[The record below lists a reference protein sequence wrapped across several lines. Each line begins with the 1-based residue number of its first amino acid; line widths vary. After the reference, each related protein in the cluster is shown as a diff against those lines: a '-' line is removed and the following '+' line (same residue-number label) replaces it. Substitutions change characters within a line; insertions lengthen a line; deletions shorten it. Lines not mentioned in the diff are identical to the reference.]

1 MFFKYFLIFISIL
14 IIITLGKLTI
24 SLLNFN
30 IGNFI
35 YVFLDNLESFKLT
48 FIVNTFVIILVVL
61 ISYFIS
67 IYLFKKNNS
76 TLLNLFIPYPHVSFA
91 IGVFIFFT
99 TSGIFER
106 LLNIFNNNQLP
117 RNDYLDNVEL
127 SILYIVSLTIRE
139 VPFLVIT
146 GISMLNKINTSQI
159 IILSRNLKISDDKAY
174 LSIIFPLWLKNMIF
188 PLLIIISFTYSNY
201 EYSYIF
207 GTQFPEFLNQIYLN
221 EWSYNYFNN
230 KNNVDILALII
241 ILCLLLTII
250 FIYLIYIVLKKI
262 LIFNVPININFK
274 KIGKLFFY
282 IINIFFIVNFI
293 IMVLT
298 SISINWNFPNI
309 IPNNLTLNHYTY
321 ILTDNYELLAFSILI
336 SLLASSLL
344 TISLIY
350 VHEMNQSKY
359 KITINLLLYS
369 SFIILLIPQNIFL
382 VELNSFFNFIVNDA
396 YLLKYLISLL
406 IYTVPYGLYLIQQT
420 YNLPSTKNLRKHREN
435 LKISKLRFFRNIT
448 IQQLGFN
455 FIFCF
460 MVCFCVCFYQYL
472 QAILITNGTLRLFN
486 NEVMVLFN
494 GESNYIASA
503 GAIINL
509 MPCLILFILG
519 LKKNV

>member
-1 MFFKYFLIFISIL
+1 MFFKYFLIFISVL
-14 IIITLGKLTI
+14 IIITLGKLSL

-30 IGNFI
+30 VDDFT
-35 YVFLDNLESFKLT
+35 YVFLENLQSFKLT
-48 FIVNTFVIILVVL
+48 FITNTSVIILAVL

-76 TLLNLFIPYPHVSFA
+76 TVLNLFIPYPHVSFA
-91 IGVFIFFT
+91 IGVFLFFT

-106 LLNIFNNNQLP
+106 LLNLFHNNPLP
-117 RNDYLDNVEL
+117 KNDYLDNLEL
-127 SILYIVSLTIRE
+127 SILYIVSLTVRE

-146 GISMLNKINTSQI
+146 GLSILNKINTSQI
-159 IILSRNLKISDDKAY
+159 ILLGRNLKISTSKTY
-174 LSIIFPLWLKNMIF
+174 LSVIFPLWLKNMIF
-188 PLLIIISFTYSNY
+188 PILIIISFTYSNY

-207 GTQFPEFLNQIYLN
+207 GIQFPEFLSQIYIN
-221 EWSYNYFNN
+221 EWSYNYFND

-241 ILCLLLTII
+241 ILCLLLTVV
-250 FIYLIYIVLKKI
+250 FNYLIYNLLKKI
-262 LIFNVPININFK
+262 VIFNFSIRINFN

-298 SISINWNFPNI
+298 SLSVNWNFPNI
-309 IPNNLTLNHYTY
+309 IPKNLTFNHYTY
-321 ILTDNYELLAFSILI
+321 ILTDNYELLGFSILI

-350 VHEMNQSKY
+350 VHEINHSKS

-382 VELNSFFNFIVNDA
+382 VELNSLFNFIVKDA
-396 YLLKYLISLL
+396 YFFKYLISLL
-406 IYTVPYGLYLIQQT
+406 IYIVPYGLYLIQQA
-420 YNLPSTKNLRKHREN
+420 YNLPSIKNLRKQREN
-435 LKISKLRFFRNIT
+435 LKISKLNFFKNIT

-509 MPCLILFILG
+509 IPCLILFILG